1 MVFSS
6 LLFLTLFLPIVL
18 TIYFILPWKLKN
30 LWLLVT
36 SLFFYFWGEIQYGW
50 IMLMSIGLNYI
61 FGLWINQAKEKQSAK
76 KVVAIAVVANLA
88 LLIFF
93 KYAHFFFQ
101 NLTFLGLK
109 SIKFDAIALP
119 IGISF
124 FTFHALSYVIDV
136 YRHESYVQ
144 KNPINFG
151 LYIAFFPQL
160 IAGPII
166 RYHDIDAQLEKRQIT
181 RDNLAY
187 GIERFIIGLSKKVL
201 IANVLAGPADKIFG
215 LSVGNLSTSLAWFG
229 LICYALQIYFDFSGY
244 SDMAI
249 GLARMFGFK
258 FLENFNYPY
267 ISRSITEFWHRW
279 HISLSNWFRDYLYIP
294 LGGNRKGKLRTYF
307 NLITVFFLC
316 GLWHGASW
324 NFIIWGLFYGLVLV
338 LERVGILKSFI
349 EKSKVISH
357 FYTLFIILMA
367 WVFFR
372 TETLEDSFHFFQ
384 ALFGLQLELNQ
395 AILELADLCQPLV
408 AISLGVGLLGSTPLV
423 ANLFQTNF
431 IEKNETNFKTRFSQF
446 LWICRPLVFLSL
458 MIVCVMRLTAGT
470 FNPFIY
476 FRF

>member
-18 TIYFILPWKLKN
+18 TIYLLLPWRLKN
-30 LWLLVT
+30 LWLLIV
-36 SLFFYFWGEIQYGW
+36 SLFFYLWGEPYYGW
-50 IMLMSIGLNYI
+50 VMLLLIFLNYI
-61 FGLWINQAKEKQSAK
+61 FGLWLQRSRSSARSII
-76 KVVAIAVVANLA
+76 ALAVVVNLS

-93 KYAHFFFQ
+93 KYAHFFADI
-101 NLTFLGLK
+101 LKVVGLN
-109 SIKFDAIALP
+109 IKFEAIPLP

-136 YRHESYVQ
+136 YHHESHVQ
-144 KNPINFG
+144 KNPVDFG

-166 RYHDIDAQLEKRQIT
+166 RYHDIDTQLAHRKIT
-181 RDNLAY
+181 REKFVY

-201 IANVLAGPADKIFG
+201 IANVLAESANKIFD
-215 LSVGNLSTSLAWFG
+215 LSSDSLTPGLAWFG

-258 FLENFNYPY
+258 LLENFNYPY

-294 LGGNRKGKLRTYF
+294 LGGNRKGKVRTYF
-307 NLITVFFLC
+307 NLVTVFFLC

-324 NFIIWGLFYGLVLV
+324 NFIVWGLFYGAILV
-338 LERVGILKSFI
+338 LERIGVTKFLTTRFNLIAH
-349 EKSKVISH
+349 V
-357 FYTLFIILMA
+357 YTLFLVLVA

-372 TETLEDSFHFFQ
+372 TETLEQSFTFLQ
-384 ALFGLQLELNQ
+384 ALFGLASASNQ
-395 AILELADLCQPLV
+395 ELALSGLLQPLTL
-408 AISLGVGLLGSTPLV
+408 ISLALGILASTPLV
-423 ANLFQTNF
+423 AKIFKSALPLDT
-431 IEKNETNFKTRFSQF
+431 ETVSQPSLISYIVLSF
-446 LWICRPLVFLSL
+446 RPLCFICL
-458 MIVCVMRLTAGT
+458 MIFCAMRLAAGT